1 MPAIREAE
9 LAGALKRGGSA
20 IRGVLIFGSEEAR
33 VAALAE
39 QVIRSLAAPEDVTR
53 LQAQVLRSDPA
64 LLDDALRSQ
73 SFLGG
78 RQLVYVTDVSD
89 SHVKIVEPMLQSSAA
104 VNFLVM
110 VAGNLGKSSPLRVLC
125 EESAGF
131 FAVPVYEDKPAD
143 ILDLVGKR
151 LSSEGL
157 RFSEEAADR
166 FMALCGTDRLL
177 ALNEAE
183 KLLLYARG
191 QAVISAD
198 DVSASCGDQ
207 AGFGVDALIDAALS
221 GDAMAAD
228 RMMYA
233 FDDAEL
239 RSVLPVLS
247 SHVSRLST
255 LRSDAER
262 LGGVEAA
269 LRMAKP
275 PVFFA
280 RKHAFSQQLRAFD
293 SDGLFRAQSAI
304 EKTVEESRRM
314 SGLAQ
319 ELVSRLLL
327 SLAAEARRGL
337 RG

>member
-39 QVIRSLAAPEDVTR
+39 QVIRSLAAPEGVTR

-104 VNFLVM
+104 ANFLVM
-110 VAGNLGKSSPLRVLC
+110 VAGSLGKSSPLRVLC
-125 EESAGF
+125 EESAVF

-166 FMALCGTDRLL
+166 FMALCGTDRFL